1 MQKFKYHLGI
11 DLHRRTSYWTLM
23 DDERNILWKKN
34 MATSGNAIDA
44 AVRDIAVDPKEIQAA
59 IEPVSGWG
67 WYGDEL
73 EARGFTVHLVD
84 VYKSKLIAGTKL
96 KNDRVDSLTLADMM
110 RSDCLPT
117 AYRAPETTRDLREF
131 MRHRAFLVRLRVRIR
146 NRIHMMLQKHG
157 IICPWT
163 DLFGKSGLLWLKEQ
177 QLGDVYKREL
187 ASLLGLFKELSLHV
201 AERDRE
207 CLALAGKSKEAQTI
221 MTIPGIGVVTSLTM
235 LAEIGDYAR
244 FPSPEKLASFA
255 GLVSSSH
262 SSGEK
267 LRFGHITHRGSVWL
281 RTALV
286 ESTGKVSPKWGY
298 LHDFYSHLRERKGN
312 KIARVA
318 LARKMLVL
326 SWHLVTKAQMLN
338 PRRTDSVKTEI
349 PNFLEAL
356 TSQNQLRPDHAH
368 VNPDRRLI
376 SAEIE

>member
-73 EARGFTVHLVD
+73 EARGFTVRLVD

-96 KNDRVDSLTLADMM
+96 KNDKVDSKILADMM
-110 RSDCLPT
+110 RSDFLPE
-117 AYRAPETTRDLREF
+117 AYRAPKETRDSREF
-131 MRHRAFLVRLRVRIR
+131 MRSRAFLVRLRVRIR

-157 IICPWT
+157 ILCPWT

-177 QLGDVYKREL
+177 KLGEVYKREL
-187 ASLLGLFKELSLHV
+187 SSLLVLFRELSLHV
-201 AERDRE
+201 AERDKR
-207 CLALAGKSKEAQTI
+207 CVQMCTQSKEAKLL

-235 LAEIGDYAR
+235 LAEIGDYTR

-255 GLVSSSH
+255 GLVSSSN

-286 ESTGKVSPKWGY
+286 ESTGKVSKKWGY
-298 LHDFYSHLRERKGN
+298 LHDFYWSLRERKGN

-318 LARKMLVL
+318 LARKMLTL
-326 SWHLVTKAQMLN
+326 SWHLIKKNQSFD

-349 PNFLEAL
+349 PVL
-356 TSQNQLRPDHAH
+356 S
-368 VNPDRRLI
+368 
-376 SAEIE
+376 

>member
-34 MATSGNAIDA
+34 MATSEVAIDE
-44 AVRDIAVDPKEIQAA
+44 AVRDIGMNPSEIQAA

-67 WYGDEL
+67 WYGDQL
-73 EARGFTVHLVD
+73 EARGFTVRLVD

-96 KNDRVDSLTLADMM
+96 KNDKVDSKILADMM
-110 RSDCLPT
+110 RSDFLPE
-117 AYRAPETTRDLREF
+117 AYRAPKETRDMREF
-131 MRHRAFLVRLRVRIR
+131 MRSRAFLVRIRVRIR

-157 IICPWT
+157 ILCPWT
-163 DLFGKSGLLWLKEQ
+163 DLFGKSGLVWLKGQE
-177 QLGDVYKREL
+177 LGDVYKREL
-187 ASLLGLFKELSLHV
+187 ESLLTLFKELSLHV
-201 AERDRE
+201 AEKDKE
-207 CLALAGKSKEAQTI
+207 CLSLAVKSKEAKI
-221 MTIPGIGVVTSLTM
+221 LMTIPGIGVVTSLTM

-255 GLVSSSH
+255 GLVSSSN

-267 LRFGHITHRGSVWL
+267 LRFGRITHRGSVWL

-298 LHDFYSHLRERKGN
+298 LHDFYLKLRDKKGN

-318 LARKMLVL
+318 LARKMLTL
-326 SWHLVTKAQMLN
+326 SWHLVMKNQSFN

-349 PNFLEAL
+349 PEL
-356 TSQNQLRPDHAH
+356 S
-368 VNPDRRLI
+368 
-376 SAEIE
+376 